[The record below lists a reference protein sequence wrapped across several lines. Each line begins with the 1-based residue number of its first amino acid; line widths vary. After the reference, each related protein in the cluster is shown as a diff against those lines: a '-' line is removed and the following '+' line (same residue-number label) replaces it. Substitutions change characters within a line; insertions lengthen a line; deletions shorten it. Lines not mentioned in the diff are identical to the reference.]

1 MQPFRCL
8 HCSTPWLKSL
18 ESTARLNCLH
28 WIKQQNSARHFP
40 SIPQQWSF
48 SGSMLQFYAPVS
60 PLPLKTAA
68 LCHLNTHPNNPCYLI
83 HPGALHGET
92 SAAFF
97 RGSSNNRHKVL
108 WAVGVACTAVQLNLK
123 PYFPFNLMMLLVKS
137 VHFAAMEMG
146 ALEEIIHIKV
156 GTAAT
161 FNANVFDILLLSI
174 HILAI

>member
-1 MQPFRCL
+1 
-8 HCSTPWLKSL
+8 
-18 ESTARLNCLH
+18 
-28 WIKQQNSARHFP
+28 
-40 SIPQQWSF
+40 
-48 SGSMLQFYAPVS
+48 MLQFYAPVS

-108 WAVGVACTAVQLNLK
+108 WAVGVAYTAAVQLNLK
-123 PYFPFNLMMLLVKS
+123 LYSPFNVTKLFVKS
-137 VHFAAMEMG
+137 MHFAAMEMG

-161 FNANVFDILLLSI
+161 FNTITSLTFYFSLYTSW
-174 HILAI
+174 